1 MKRAS
6 YREACAWVAANDSAG
21 EGADAFDPKQVGH
34 LVSSILVADIF
45 DVPTERVGQ
54 DVVRARRRLFKREG
68 WKVPIAPV
76 ECPDCSRTTPH
87 VHCPECGSIE
97 HVAEDCDMEG

>member
-6 YREACAWVAANDSAG
+6 YREACAWIAANDSAG
-21 EGADAFDPKQVGH
+21 DGPDAFDMDEVSH
-34 LVSSILVADIF
+34 LVSSVLVADIF
-45 DVPTERVGQ
+45 DVASEKVGL
-54 DVVRARRRLFKREG
+54 DVVRARRAFFKREG
-68 WKVPIAPV
+68 WEVPIKCDA
-76 ECPDCSRTTPH
+76 CSRTDPH

>member
-1 MKRAS
+1 VKRAS
-6 YREACAWVAANDSAG
+6 YREACTWVAQNDSAF
-21 EGADAFDPKQVGH
+21 EGAEAFNAHQVGH
-34 LVSSILVADIF
+34 LISCLLVADIF
-45 DVPTERVGQ
+45 RVEPEKVGR
-54 DVVRARRRLFKREG
+54 DVVRARRAYFKKKG
-68 WKVPIAPV
+68 WEIPV